1 MAVAARAYTWDDIKD
16 WPETAERTEIVHGDL
31 IVSPT
36 PSDPHAGAN
45 TEVGR
50 VLANFV
56 KENNLG
62 RVYIVPMDTVL
73 ATDVVYQPDLCF
85 VHRDRLDIIQHT
97 HIAGPPDLT
106 VEIISESNRSHD
118 IVVKFADYARYGVKE
133 YWLVDSR
140 EQSISTYTLSG
151 SEYQLLTHASG
162 EDTVVSCVLDGLQL
176 RAADVFD
183 F

>member
-1 MAVAARAYTWDDIKD
+1 MAVASRAYTWDDIKD

-31 IVSPT
+31 IVSPSPGT
-36 PSDPHAGAN
+36 PHGRAN
-45 TEVGR
+45 GKIAKA
-50 VLANFV
+50 LLNFV
-56 KENNLG
+56 DDNELG
-62 RVYIVPMDTVL
+62 TVFVAPMDTVL
-73 ATDVVYQPDLCF
+73 APDVVYQPDLCF
-85 VHRDRLDIIQHT
+85 VHRDRLDIIHHT

-133 YWLVDSR
+133 YWPVDSR
-140 EQSISTYTLSG
+140 EQSISTYMLSG
-151 SEYQLLTHASG
+151 GEYQLLIHASG
-162 EDTVVSCVLDGLQL
+162 DRVVVSRVLDGIEL